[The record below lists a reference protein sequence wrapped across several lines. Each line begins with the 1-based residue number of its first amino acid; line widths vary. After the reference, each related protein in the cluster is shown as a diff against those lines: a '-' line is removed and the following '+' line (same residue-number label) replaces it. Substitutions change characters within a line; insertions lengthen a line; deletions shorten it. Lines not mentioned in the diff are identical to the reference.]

1 MLISDLF
8 CYQQTDIVINNH
20 YLRINDKNRLLYMNT
35 IIRERVEKMRAYMC
49 ANGFNAFVVV
59 SSDPHSSEYVAD
71 RWKCREW
78 LSGFDGSAGTVVVTG
93 DKVLLWTDSRYW
105 LAAGKALA
113 GTGIELM
120 KDGLAETLSI
130 TDWLSEN
137 LKKGDVV
144 GVDTTVCTVVEFDAW
159 KAPLASCGIKT
170 EMVNDPFDELW
181 HDRPAVPLSMA
192 QVMTEDIT
200 GESASS
206 KITRLREALKKEGVD
221 GMVVTMLDEIAWLT
235 NLRGSD
241 VEYNP
246 VLVSYMV
253 VTDESAVLYIDDC
266 KLTDDVRRYLR
277 SQGISVAPYS
287 GIWQALKEYE
297 KDTLMIHSNKCNAAV
312 ALSIGEKTV
321 YRSYSP
327 IALMKA
333 VKNEVEIKGFERAM
347 LSEGVAMVKLLHW
360 LKPAVEKGGVTELDV
375 DAKLMELRSV
385 DEDFRGLSFST
396 IAAYGANGAIVHYE
410 PTPQENALL
419 EPKGFLLL
427 DCGGQYTRG
436 TTDVTRTIPLGPLT
450 NEERADYT
458 RVLRGHISLA
468 MAKFPKGT
476 CGTQLDV
483 LARQWL
489 WQAGENYL
497 HGTGHGVGHFLN
509 VHEGP
514 HQIRMNNVPAH
525 LLPGMTVT
533 NEPGL
538 YKAGRHGIRIEN
550 TMVINEFCETEF
562 GSFYGLEPL
571 TLCPIDTTAIV
582 PELLDDDARQYLND
596 YHAMVYG
603 KLSPFFD
610 GEELEFL
617 KEACKAI

>member
-1 MLISDLF
+1 MKKDIICERIKLF
-8 CYQQTDIVINNH
+8 
-20 YLRINDKNRLLYMNT
+20 RSFMS
-35 IIRERVEKMRAYMC
+35 EK
-49 ANGFNAFVVV
+49 GLNAFIVV

-78 LSGFDGSAGTVVVTG
+78 ISGFDGSAGTVVITA
-93 DKVLLWTDSRYW
+93 DKALLWTDSRYW
-105 LAAGKALA
+105 LAADKALA

-120 KDGLAETLSI
+120 KDGLAETPSI

-144 GVDTTVCTVVEFDAW
+144 GVDTTVCTVVDFAAW

-170 EMVNDPFDELW
+170 ETVNDPFDELW
-181 HDRPAVPLSMA
+181 HNRPAVPLSMA
-192 QVMTEDIT
+192 EIMPDDVA

-206 KITRLREALKKEGVD
+206 KIARLREALKKEGVD
-221 GMVVTMLDEIAWLT
+221 GMVVTMLDEVAWLT
-235 NLRGSD
+235 NLRGND

-246 VLVSYMV
+246 VLVSYMI
-253 VTDESAVLYIDDC
+253 VTGEDAVLYIDDC
-266 KLTDDVRRYLR
+266 KLTDEVKAYLQ

-297 KDTLMIHSNKCNAAV
+297 KDTLMIHTNKCNAAV
-312 ALSIGEKTV
+312 ALSIGKKVV
-321 YRSYSP
+321 YRSNSP

-347 LSEGVAMVKLLHW
+347 LSEGVAMVKLLRW
-360 LKPAVEKGGVTELDV
+360 LKPAVDKGGVTELDV
-375 DAKLMELRSV
+375 DAKLTELRSA
-385 DEDFRGLSFST
+385 DTSFRGLSFAT
-396 IAAYGANGAIVHYE
+396 IAAYGENAAIVHYE
-410 PTPQENALL
+410 PTPAENALL
-419 EPKGFLLL
+419 APKGFLLL
-427 DCGGQYTRG
+427 DCGGQYQCG
-436 TTDVTRTIPLGPLT
+436 TTDITRTIALGSLT
-450 NEERADYT
+450 DEEKEDYT

-468 MAKFPKGT
+468 MTKFPKGT

-514 HQIRMNNVPAH
+514 HQIRMNNIPTH
-525 LLPGMTVT
+525 LVPGMTVT

-550 TMVINEFCETEF
+550 TMVVKYYREGEF
-562 GSFYGLEPL
+562 GEFYELSPL
-571 TLCPIDTTAIV
+571 TLCPIDKTPII
-582 PELLDDDARQYLND
+582 PELLGDDAREYLNS
-596 YHAMVYG
+596 YHAMVYE
-603 KLSPFFD
+603 KLSPYLE
-610 GEELEFL
+610 GEDLEYL
-617 KEACKAI
+617 KESCSEL

>member
-1 MLISDLF
+1 MNN
-8 CYQQTDIVINNH
+8 DIVCK
-20 YLRINDKNRLLYMNT
+20 RIELFRSYMN
-35 IIRERVEKMRAYMC
+35 R
-49 ANGFNAFVVV
+49 NGLDAFIVV

-78 LSGFDGSAGTVVVTG
+78 LSGFDGSAGTVVVTA
-93 DKVLLWTDSRYW
+93 DKALLWTDSRYW
-105 LAAGKALA
+105 LAADKVLA

-120 KDGLAETLSI
+120 KDGLAETPSI
-130 TDWLSEN
+130 TEWLSCN
-137 LKKGDVV
+137 LKSGDVV
-144 GVDTTVCTVVEFDAW
+144 GVDATVCSVVEVNAW
-159 KAPLASCGIKT
+159 SAPLASCGIT
-170 EMVNDPFDELW
+170 VEPANDPFDVLW
-181 HDRPAVPLSMA
+181 NGRPPVPLSMA
-192 QVMTEDIT
+192 QVMPVEIA
-200 GESASS
+200 GESAAS
-206 KITRLREALKKEGVD
+206 KIARLRDALKKEGVD
-221 GMVVTMLDEIAWLT
+221 GMVVTMLDEIAWIT

-246 VLVSYMV
+246 VLVSYML
-253 VTDESAVLYIDDC
+253 VTDDSAVLFIEEC
-266 KLTDDVRRYLR
+266 KLTADVKSYLL

-287 GIWQALKEYE
+287 GIWNALKDYD
-297 KDTLMIHSNKCNAAV
+297 KATLLLQPNRCNAAV
-312 ALSIGEKTV
+312 GNIVGKKAV
-321 YRSYSP
+321 FHDSP

-333 VKNEVEIKGFERAM
+333 VKNDVEIGGFERAM
-347 LSEGVAMVKLLHW
+347 LSEGVAMVKLLNW

-375 DAKLMELRSV
+375 DAKLTELRGA
-385 DEDFRGLSFST
+385 DDAFRGLSFAT

-410 PTPQENALL
+410 PTPAENALL

-427 DCGGQYTRG
+427 DCGGQYQYA
-436 TTDVTRTIPLGPLT
+436 TTDITRTIALGALT
-450 NEERADYT
+450 DEEREDYT

-514 HQIRMNNVPAH
+514 HQIRMNNIPMH
-525 LLPGMTVT
+525 LVPGMTVT

-550 TMVINEFCETEF
+550 TMVVKLYCEGEF
-562 GSFYGLEPL
+562 GAFYELYPL
-571 TLCPIDTTAIV
+571 TLCPIDKTPIV
-582 PELLDDDARQYLND
+582 PELLGDDAKEYLNV
-596 YHAMVYG
+596 YHAMVYD
-603 KLSPFFD
+603 KLSPYLEGD
-610 GEELEFL
+610 ELQFL
-617 KEACKAI
+617 KDACSAL

>member
-1 MLISDLF
+1 MD
-8 CYQQTDIVINNH
+8 C
-20 YLRINDKNRLLYMNT
+20 T
-35 IIRERVEKMRAYMC
+35 IQNRVELFRSYMSE
-49 ANGFNAFVVV
+49 NGLDAFIVV

-78 LSGFDGSAGTVVVTG
+78 LSGFDGSAGTVVITV
-93 DKVLLWTDSRYW
+93 DKALLWTDSRYW
-105 LAAGKALA
+105 LAAEKSLA
-113 GTGIELM
+113 GTGLELM
-120 KDGLAETLSI
+120 KDGAAGTPSI
-130 TDWLSEN
+130 TEWLSNN

-144 GVDTTVCTVVEFDAW
+144 GVDATVCSVVDLGAW

-170 EMVNDPFDELW
+170 EMVNDPFDVLW

-192 QVMTEDIT
+192 QVMPDEIA

-206 KITRLREALKKEGVD
+206 KIARLREALKKEGVD

-246 VLVSYMV
+246 VLVSYML
-253 VTDESAVLYIDDC
+253 VTDDYAVLYIDDC
-266 KLTDDVRRYLR
+266 KLTDNVKEYLQ

-287 GIWQALKEYE
+287 GIWQALKEYDKE
-297 KDTLMIHSNKCNAAV
+297 TLMLQPSKCNAAV
-312 ALSIGEKTV
+312 ALSLGEKSV
-321 YRSYSP
+321 YRNDSP

-333 VKNEVEIKGFERAM
+333 VKNDVEIAGFKKAM
-347 LSEGVAMVKLLHW
+347 LSEGIAMVKLLRW
-360 LKPAVEKGGVTELDV
+360 LRPAVEKGGITELDV
-375 DAKLMELRSV
+375 DGRLTELRSV
-385 DEDFRGLSFST
+385 DADFRGLSFAT
-396 IAAYGANGAIVHYE
+396 IAAYGSNAAIVHYE
-410 PTPQENALL
+410 PTPADNAVLQ
-419 EPKGFLLL
+419 PRGFLLL
-427 DCGGQYTRG
+427 DCGGQYVGG
-436 TTDVTRTIPLGPLT
+436 TTDVTRTIPLGELT
-450 NEERADYT
+450 GEEREDYT
-458 RVLRGHISLA
+458 RVLKGHISLA

-514 HQIRMNNVPAH
+514 HQIRMNNMPAH

-550 TMVINEFCETEF
+550 TMLVKPYCETEF
-562 GSFYGLEPL
+562 GSFYELEPL
-571 TLCPIDTTAIV
+571 TLCPIDTTPVIPEILGADAI
-582 PELLDDDARQYLND
+582 AYLND
-596 YHAMVYG
+596 YNAMVCST
-603 KLSPFFD
+603 LSPYLND
-610 GEELEFL
+610 EERDYL
-617 KEACKAI
+617 KEITKPL

>member
-1 MLISDLF
+1 MKKDIICHRIELF
-8 CYQQTDIVINNH
+8 
-20 YLRINDKNRLLYMNT
+20 RSFMS
-35 IIRERVEKMRAYMC
+35 EK
-49 ANGFNAFVVV
+49 GLNAFIVV

-78 LSGFDGSAGTVVVTG
+78 VSGFDGSAGTVVITA
-93 DKVLLWTDSRYW
+93 DKALLWTDSRYW
-105 LAAGKALA
+105 LAADKALA

-120 KDGLAETLSI
+120 KDGLAETPSI

-144 GVDTTVCTVVEFDAW
+144 GVDTTVCTVVDFAAW

-170 EMVNDPFDELW
+170 ETVNDPFDELW
-181 HDRPAVPLSMA
+181 HNRPAVPLSMA
-192 QVMTEDIT
+192 EIMPDDVA

-206 KITRLREALKKEGVD
+206 KIARLREALKKEGVD
-221 GMVVTMLDEIAWLT
+221 GMVVTMLDEVAWLT
-235 NLRGSD
+235 NLRGND

-246 VLVSYMV
+246 VLVSYMI
-253 VTDESAVLYIDDC
+253 VTGEDAVLYIDDC
-266 KLTDDVRRYLR
+266 KLTDEVKAYLQ

-297 KDTLMIHSNKCNAAV
+297 KDTLMIHTNKCNAAV
-312 ALSIGEKTV
+312 ALSIGKKVV
-321 YRSYSP
+321 YRSNSP

-347 LSEGVAMVKLLHW
+347 LSEGVAMVKLLRW
-360 LKPAVEKGGVTELDV
+360 LKPAVDKGGVTELDV
-375 DAKLMELRSV
+375 DAKLTELRSA
-385 DEDFRGLSFST
+385 DTSFRGLSFAT
-396 IAAYGANGAIVHYE
+396 IAAYGENAAIVHYE
-410 PTPQENALL
+410 PTPAENALL
-419 EPKGFLLL
+419 APKGFLLL
-427 DCGGQYTRG
+427 DCGGQYQCG
-436 TTDVTRTIPLGPLT
+436 TTDITRTIALGPLT
-450 NEERADYT
+450 DEEKEDYT

-514 HQIRMNNVPAH
+514 HQIRMNNIPTH
-525 LLPGMTVT
+525 LVPGMTVT

-550 TMVINEFCETEF
+550 TMVVKYYREGEF
-562 GSFYGLEPL
+562 GEFYELSPL
-571 TLCPIDTTAIV
+571 TLCPIDKTPVI
-582 PELLDDDARQYLND
+582 PELLGDDAREYLNS
-596 YHAMVYG
+596 YHAMVYE
-603 KLSPFFD
+603 KLSPYLE
-610 GEELEFL
+610 GEDLEYL
-617 KEACKAI
+617 KESCCEL

>member
-1 MLISDLF
+1 MNS
-8 CYQQTDIVINNH
+8 DIVC
-20 YLRINDKNRLLYMNT
+20 K
-35 IIRERVEKMRAYMC
+35 RVELFRSYMSE
-49 ANGFNAFVVV
+49 NGLDAFIVV
-59 SSDPHSSEYVAD
+59 SSDPHCSEYVAD

-78 LSGFDGSAGTVVVTG
+78 LSGFDGSAGTVVVTAE
-93 DKVLLWTDSRYW
+93 KALLWTDSRYW
-105 LAAGKALA
+105 LAADKALA

-120 KDGLAETLSI
+120 KDGLAETPSI
-130 TDWLSEN
+130 TDWLSGN

-144 GVDTTVCTVVEFDAW
+144 GVDTTVGSVVGINALRGPFAN
-159 KAPLASCGIKT
+159 CGIRL
-170 EMVNDPFDELW
+170 EYANDPFDELW

-192 QVMTEDIT
+192 QIMPEDIA

-206 KITRLREALKKEGVD
+206 KIARLRETFKKESVD

-266 KLTDDVRRYLR
+266 KLTNDVKAYLL
-277 SQGISVAPYS
+277 SQGIATAPYS
-287 GIWQALKEYE
+287 DIWQSLKDYDKE
-297 KDTLMIHSNKCNAAV
+297 TLLLHPDKCNMAV
-312 ALSIGEKTV
+312 ALAIGEKSV
-321 YRSYSP
+321 YRPYSP

-333 VKNEVEIKGFERAM
+333 VKNSTEIAGFKKAM
-347 LSEGVAMVKLLHW
+347 LSEGIAMVKLLRW

-375 DAKLMELRSV
+375 DAKLTELRSA
-385 DEDFRGLSFST
+385 DSAFRGLSFAT
-396 IAAYGANGAIVHYE
+396 IAAYGQNAAIVHYE
-410 PTPQENALL
+410 PTPADNAVLQ
-419 EPKGFLLL
+419 PRGFLLL
-427 DCGGQYTRG
+427 DCGGQYVGG
-436 TTDVTRTIPLGPLT
+436 TTDVTRTIPLGCLT
-450 NEERADYT
+450 GEEREDYT

-514 HQIRMNNVPAH
+514 HQIRMNNMPTP
-525 LLPGMTVT
+525 LQPGMTVT

-550 TMVINEFCETEF
+550 TMVVKPYCEGEF
-562 GSFYGLEPL
+562 GEFYELEPL
-571 TLCPIDTTAIV
+571 TLCPIDTTPVV
-582 PELLDDDARQYLND
+582 PEILGADAIAYLNAYNAMVCETLSPYLND
-596 YHAMVYG
+596 
-603 KLSPFFD
+603 
-610 GEELEFL
+610 EERDYL
-617 KEACKAI
+617 KEITKPL

>member
-1 MLISDLF
+1 MDS
-8 CYQQTDIVINNH
+8 DIVC
-20 YLRINDKNRLLYMNT
+20 K
-35 IIRERVEKMRAYMC
+35 RVELFRSYMSG
-49 ANGFNAFVVV
+49 NGLDAFIVV
-59 SSDPHSSEYVAD
+59 SSDPHCSEYVAD

-78 LSGFDGSAGTVVVTG
+78 LSGFDGSAGTVVVTA
-93 DKVLLWTDSRYW
+93 DKALLWTDSRYW
-105 LAAGKALA
+105 LAADKALA

-120 KDGLAETLSI
+120 KDGLAETPSI
-130 TDWLSEN
+130 TDWLSGN

-144 GVDTTVCTVVEFDAW
+144 GVDTTVGSVVGINALRGPFAN
-159 KAPLASCGIKT
+159 CGIRL
-170 EMVNDPFDELW
+170 EYANDPFDELW

-192 QVMTEDIT
+192 EIMPEDVA

-206 KITRLREALKKEGVD
+206 KIARLRETFKKEGVD

-266 KLTDDVRRYLR
+266 KLTNEVKAYLF
-277 SQGISVAPYS
+277 SQGIATAPYS
-287 GIWQALKEYE
+287 DIWQSLKDYDKE
-297 KDTLMIHSNKCNAAV
+297 TLLLHPDKCNMAV
-312 ALSIGEKTV
+312 ALSIGEKSV
-321 YRSYSP
+321 YRPYSP

-333 VKNEVEIKGFERAM
+333 VKNSTEIAGFKKAM
-347 LSEGVAMVKLLHW
+347 LSEGISMVKLLRW

-375 DAKLMELRSV
+375 DAKLTELRSA
-385 DEDFRGLSFST
+385 DSAFRGLSFAT
-396 IAAYGANGAIVHYE
+396 IAAYGQNAAIVHYE
-410 PTPQENALL
+410 PTPADNAVLQ
-419 EPKGFLLL
+419 PRGFLLL
-427 DCGGQYTRG
+427 DCGGQYVGG
-436 TTDVTRTIPLGPLT
+436 TTDVTRTIPLGCLT
-450 NEERADYT
+450 GEEREDYT

-468 MAKFPKGT
+468 MAKFPQGT

-497 HGTGHGVGHFLN
+497 HGTGHGVGHYLN

-514 HQIRMNNVPAH
+514 HQIRMNNMPTP
-525 LLPGMTVT
+525 LQPGMTVT

-550 TMVINEFCETEF
+550 TMVVKPYCEGEF
-562 GSFYGLEPL
+562 GEFYELEPL
-571 TLCPIDTTAIV
+571 TLCPIDTTPVV
-582 PELLDDDARQYLND
+582 PEILGADAIAYLNAYNAMVCETLSPYLND
-596 YHAMVYG
+596 
-603 KLSPFFD
+603 
-610 GEELEFL
+610 EERDYL
-617 KEACKAI
+617 KEITKPL